1 MFNISPAARGAR
13 THPAAPADQSHLSP
27 HCWLYHDNGGRVRPV
42 HTKQRFLFATTSL
55 TTHSV
60 TVLPQ
65 DWPNIPILRG
75 PETGLR
81 QQLLGIFGI
90 WQAVSAAASS
100 GAFRPCFISCITH
113 ITKDITIKIYGQ
125 QSAKLIILCKTQGR
139 FGDIWFLAI
148 AHCGNVQVLV
158 SRHDMHSHAPLVS
171 LGWQWSKVRLTC
183 RGPGNRIILLQ
194 PTHQNWLTLIINVSS
209 DL

>member
-1 MFNISPAARGAR
+1 MELGHIP
-13 THPAAPADQSHLSP
+13 QLQ
-27 HCWLYHDNGGRVRPV
+27 L
-42 HTKQRFLFATTSL
+42 TSL
-55 TTHSV
+55 TSLPTAGCITI
-60 TVLPQ
+60 TVAGSGQFTPNKDFYLRQHPSLQ
-65 DWPNIPILRG
+65 TPSQCYHWPNIPILRG